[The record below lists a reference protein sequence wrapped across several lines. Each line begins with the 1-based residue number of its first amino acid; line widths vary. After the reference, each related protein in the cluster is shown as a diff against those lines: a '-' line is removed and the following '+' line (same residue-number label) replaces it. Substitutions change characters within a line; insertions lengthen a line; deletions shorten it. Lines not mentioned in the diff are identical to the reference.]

1 MFQKLLF
8 CVYVIE
14 INTVNSMDFY
24 SSEERKKLFLPI
36 AWHCLREMIKY
47 KDKLSLKEGDIQWKT
62 PTYFII

>member
-47 KDKLSLKEGDIQWKT
+47 KDKLSLKEGDIQWKN